1 MFARDSFW
9 CIAQTIQEAGLQT
22 FPYHVY
28 VPSFGEWG
36 FVLGSNHGYQKP
48 ETLPDGLRFLN
59 AQALSSMFEFPNDMG
74 PMKMQPNRLNDQV
87 LVRLYDQDW
96 KDVSH

>member
-9 CIAQTIQEAGLQT
+9 CIAETLHQSGLQT

-36 FVLGSNHGYQKP
+36 FVLAGTRPYVAPQS
-48 ETLPDGLRFLN
+48 LPPGLRFLTPDGIP
-59 AQALSSMFEFPNDMG
+59 LLFEFPPDMAHI
-74 PMKMQPNRLNDQV
+74 PMPPNQLNTQV
-87 LVRLYDQDW
+87 LVRMYDEDW
-96 KDVSH
+96 KDISH